1 VWEGRHALPDGGH
14 RVVSRVHV
22 DDLAALMEGCLTR
35 GLRGETFVVADQCPV
50 PQREAVAWLCARLG
64 VAEVPVATGD
74 AVPETLRHDRRVNS
88 ARVLAAT
95 GVRLMY
101 PGYREGFAMC
111 LREEGM

>member
-1 VWEGRHALPDGGH
+1 MNACL
-14 RVVSRVHV
+14 SR
-22 DDLAALMEGCLTR
+22 A
-35 GLRGETFVVADQCPV
+35 LRGETSVVADQCPV

-64 VAEVPVATGD
+64 VAEVPVATGE
-74 AVPETLRHDRRVNS
+74 AVPETLRHDRRVQS

-111 LREEGM
+111 LREEGV